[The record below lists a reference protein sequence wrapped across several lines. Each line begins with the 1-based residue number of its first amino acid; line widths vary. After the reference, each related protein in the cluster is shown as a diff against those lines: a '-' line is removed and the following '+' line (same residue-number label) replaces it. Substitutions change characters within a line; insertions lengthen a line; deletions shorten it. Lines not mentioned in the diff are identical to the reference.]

1 MDAEDELAHFLRHDT
16 EMRRGVTA
24 TTRESVTCLVG
35 SARQDSE
42 LAGDT
47 AAEEC
52 IAAELVEILNPLVK
66 VEVEANKAQT
76 LEEWLTWRKSIE
88 ALDRSVMLEIQA
100 VTGEVGT
107 VAQSWRSHVT
117 DMVLADP
124 VYAESGIETLAVVK
138 AILNEA
144 WQRIDCRA
152 DPQDEVG

>member
-1 MDAEDELAHFLRHDT
+1 MDEEDELAHFLRHDT
-16 EMRRGVTA
+16 EMRRRVTA
-24 TTRESVTCLVG
+24 TMHKSVTGLVG
-35 SARQDSE
+35 SGRQNSE
-42 LAGDT
+42 LPGEL

-66 VEVEANKAQT
+66 VEVEANEART

-88 ALDRSVMLEIQA
+88 ALDRSVMLDIQA
-100 VTGEVGT
+100 ATGKVDTGT
-107 VAQSWRSHVT
+107 QSWRSHVT

-144 WQRIDCRA
+144 WQRMDCRA
-152 DPQDEVG
+152 DLQDEVR